1 VRSSLRER
9 LGRRPPGYEYT
20 IGRIFAIYAG
30 LMVTLLLAALD
41 QTIVAT
47 ALPRIV
53 GDLGGITQYSWVFTA
68 YMLTSTVTVPL
79 YGKLGDAY
87 GRKNL
92 FLFAITVF
100 LIGSALCGLATSM
113 TQLVV
118 FRAIQ
123 GIGGGGIFPLS
134 LAVIGNIV
142 PPRDRGRWQGL
153 IGAVF
158 AASSIIGPAVGGFI
172 VDNTTW
178 RWIFLVNLPV
188 GGLALIVVSL
198 TMPRRARRHRHSID
212 WLGAGLLAAGT
223 GLLLLGLV
231 WGGRQYAWTSGH
243 VLGAFAAA
251 AVFLAAFA
259 VAERHAPEPILPF
272 EILRN
277 PIVAGS
283 VACMA
288 LVGMAMFGTISFVP
302 LFVQGVIGTSA
313 TSSGVVLTPLMLGAV
328 VTSLITGQL
337 VSRTGRYRWNAVLG
351 PLVLTA
357 GMILLWRMDTSTT
370 NAEAARNMVVAGIG
384 IGSMMQVF
392 VLSVQN
398 AVPRRVIGSATALTQ
413 FGRQMGATLGV
424 TIMGAIVNHGLPPG
438 VSTGEDVAI
447 HRLPP
452 AARTG
457 LADALRPAFF
467 AAALVSV
474 LVWVIAVIW
483 VKEQPLRQSLDEVSA
498 VDAAAGTPAGAAVE
512 SAS

>member
-1 VRSSLRER
+1 MSLRER
-9 LGRRPPGYEYT
+9 LHSRPPGYNLT
-20 IGRIFAIYAG
+20 IGRILAIYAG
-30 LMVTLLLAALD
+30 LMVTLALAALD

-79 YGKLGDAY
+79 YGKLGDVY
-87 GRKNL
+87 GRKKL
-92 FLFAITVF
+92 FLFSIVVF
-100 LIGSALCGLATSM
+100 LIGSALCGAAQSM

-118 FRAIQ
+118 FRAVQ
-123 GIGGGGIFPLS
+123 GIGAGGLFPLS

-158 AASSIIGPAVGGFI
+158 AAASIIGPAVGGFI

-178 RWIFLVNLPV
+178 RWVFFVNLPV
-188 GGLALIVVSL
+188 GGLALVVISL
-198 TMPRRARRHRHSID
+198 TMPSRAALSRHAID
-212 WLGAGLLAAGT
+212 WLGAGVLAAGT
-223 GLLLLGLV
+223 GSLLLGLV
-231 WGGRQYAWTSGH
+231 WGGRQYGWGSSH
-243 VLGAFAAA
+243 VVLALAA
-251 AVFLAAFA
+251 AVVLLVAFGL
-259 VAERHAPEPILPF
+259 VERRAPEPILPF
-272 EILRN
+272 DVMRN

-288 LVGMAMFGTISFVP
+288 LVGMAMFGTISYVP

-313 TSSGVVLTPLMLGAV
+313 TSSGVVLTPMILGAV
-328 VTSLITGQL
+328 CTSILTGQL

-351 PLVLTA
+351 PVVLTGA
-357 GMILLWRMDTSTT
+357 MLLLWRMNVSTT
-370 NAEAARNMVVAGIG
+370 NGEAARNMVIAGIG

-398 AVPRRVIGSATALTQ
+398 AVPRSRIGSATALTQ

-424 TIMGAIVNHGLPPG
+424 TIMGVLVNHGLPRG
-438 VSTGEDVAI
+438 VAAGGEGAQV

-452 AARTG
+452 ALRSG
-457 LADALRPAFF
+457 LADAIRPAFLVAACI
-467 AAALVSV
+467 AAA
-474 LVWVIAVIW
+474 VWVIAVLF
-483 VKEQPLRQSLDEVSA
+483 VKEQALRRSLDEVAA
-498 VDAAAGTPAGAAVE
+498 VDAAAGTPAGAALE
-512 SAS
+512 SSS

>member
-1 VRSSLRER
+1 VSIRAR
-9 LGRRPPGYEYT
+9 LHSRPPGYNLT
-20 IGRIFAIYAG
+20 IGRILAIYAG
-30 LMVTLLLAALD
+30 LMVTLALAALD

-79 YGKLGDAY
+79 YGKLGDVY
-87 GRKNL
+87 GRKRL
-92 FLFAITVF
+92 FLLSIVVF
-100 LIGSALCGLATSM
+100 LIGSALCGAAQSM

-123 GIGGGGIFPLS
+123 GIGAGGLFPLS

-158 AASSIIGPAVGGFI
+158 AASSIVGPAVGGFI

-178 RWIFLVNLPV
+178 RWVFFVNLPV
-188 GGLALIVVSL
+188 GGLALLVISL
-198 TMPRRARRHRHSID
+198 TMPRRAPLTEHAID
-212 WLGAGLLAAGT
+212 WLGAGILAAGT
-223 GLLLLGLV
+223 GSLLLGLV
-231 WGGRQYAWTSGH
+231 WGGRQYPWGSGH
-243 VLGAFAAA
+243 VVAALAAA
-251 AVFLAAFA
+251 ALLLVVFGL
-259 VAERHAPEPILPF
+259 VERRAPEPILPF
-272 EILRN
+272 DVLRN

-288 LVGMAMFGTISFVP
+288 LVGMAMFGTISYVP

-313 TSSGVVLTPLMLGAV
+313 TSSGVVLTPMILGAV
-328 VTSLITGQL
+328 CTSVLTGQL

-351 PLVLTA
+351 PVVLTA
-357 GMILLWRMDTSTT
+357 AMLLLWRMNVSTT
-370 NAEAARNMVVAGIG
+370 NGEAARNMVIAGIG

-398 AVPRRVIGSATALTQ
+398 AVPRSRIGSATALTQ
-413 FGRQMGATLGV
+413 FGRQMGATLGI
-424 TIMGAIVNHGLPPG
+424 TIMGVLVNHGLPRG
-438 VSTGEDVAI
+438 VAAGGEGTQV

-452 AARTG
+452 ALRSG
-457 LADALRPAFF
+457 LAGAIHPAFLVAACV
-467 AAALVSV
+467 AAA
-474 LVWVIAVIW
+474 VWVIAVLF
-483 VKEQPLRQSLDEVSA
+483 VKEQALRESLDDVAAGE
-498 VDAAAGTPAGAAVE
+498 AAAATPAGAAVE
-512 SAS
+512 SGT

>member
-1 VRSSLRER
+1 MSLRER
-9 LGRRPPGYEYT
+9 LHSRPPGYNLT
-20 IGRIFAIYAG
+20 IGRILAIYAG
-30 LMVTLLLAALD
+30 LMVTLALAALD

-79 YGKLGDAY
+79 YGKLGDVY

-92 FLFAITVF
+92 FLFSIVVF
-100 LIGSALCGLATSM
+100 LIGSALCGAAQSM

-118 FRAIQ
+118 FRAVQ
-123 GIGGGGIFPLS
+123 GIGAGGLFPLS

-178 RWIFLVNLPV
+178 RWVFFVNLPV
-188 GGLALIVVSL
+188 GGLALLVISL
-198 TMPRRARRHRHSID
+198 TMPSRAAPHRACDRLARRGRARGRNR
-212 WLGAGLLAAGT
+212 LAPARAR
-223 GLLLLGLV
+223 V
-231 WGGRQYAWTSGH
+231 GR
-243 VLGAFAAA
+243 A
-251 AVFLAAFA
+251 AVR
-259 VAERHAPEPILPF
+259 VGERSRGRSRSRRRRCCSSLFGIVERRAPEPILPF
-272 EILRN
+272 DVLRN

-288 LVGMAMFGTISFVP
+288 LVGMAMFGTISYVP

-313 TSSGVVLTPLMLGAV
+313 TSSGVVLTPMILGAV
-328 VTSLITGQL
+328 CTSILTGQL

-351 PLVLTA
+351 PVVLTGA
-357 GMILLWRMDTSTT
+357 MLLLWRMNVSTT
-370 NAEAARNMVVAGIG
+370 NGEAARNMVIAGIG

-398 AVPRRVIGSATALTQ
+398 AVPRSRIGSATALTQ

-424 TIMGAIVNHGLPPG
+424 TIMGVLVNHGLPRG
-438 VSTGEDVAI
+438 RRGRRRGGAGA
-447 HRLPP
+447 P
-452 AARTG
+452 AAACASQRARRRDPSG
-457 LADALRPAFF
+457 VPRRG
-467 AAALVSV
+467 VH
-474 LVWVIAVIW
+474 
-483 VKEQPLRQSLDEVSA
+483 LRQPPGSSRC
-498 VDAAAGTPAGAAVE
+498 
-512 SAS
+512 SS